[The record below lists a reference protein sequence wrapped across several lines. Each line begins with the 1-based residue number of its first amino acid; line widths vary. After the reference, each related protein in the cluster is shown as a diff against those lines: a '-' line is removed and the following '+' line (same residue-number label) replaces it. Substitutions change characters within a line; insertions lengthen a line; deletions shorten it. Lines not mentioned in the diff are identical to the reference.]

1 MIDHVVGSAGGV
13 VVGALRAA
21 PAPVAD
27 VVSVAGVRDV
37 APPPPPSRVGARV
50 RIQLICDVQGQHVG
64 RVVRAG
70 SPPGRAQTQVPLKR
84 EGTHGALA

>member
-1 MIDHVVGSAGGV
+1 MTDHVVGSAGGV

-27 VVSVAGVRDV
+27 VVSVAGVRVV
-37 APPPPPSRVGARV
+37 ALPPPSRVGARD